1 MLKISVANL
10 VVQLRRIENSL
21 SKLPGLLQAWIR
33 PGELFRGLRLMLRES
48 LKFSLKHVSSV
59 IRAFA
64 SLLWRLS
71 GVCGAICW
79 GVLRLL
85 VLPLQLVAAI
95 RHIRLPLHPAR
106 GQFPALVCVAAT
118 LGASVI
124 TLSPTAGDY
133 WSEHAYPAVAII
145 DRTLSHYGVTIG
157 PDLEPETS
165 PSRPMIAVV
174 LGSIMPDD
182 TEEED
187 PVVTDREPADDSL
200 SEIPD
205 EPEVVKLR
213 DVTRPAGWRKEL
225 DADSHPMASRH
236 VASVPKGISPE
247 AYEIR
252 D

>member
-1 MLKISVANL
+1 M
-10 VVQLRRIENSL
+10 
-21 SKLPGLLQAWIR
+21 
-33 PGELFRGLRLMLRES
+33 FRLMLRET
-48 LKFSLKHVSSV
+48 LTFSLKNVSDLF
-59 IRAFA
+59 RAIA

-79 GVLRLL
+79 GALRLL

-95 RHIRLPLHPAR
+95 RHIRLPLHSAR
-106 GQFPALVCVAAT
+106 GQFPAFLCVLAIF
-118 LGASVI
+118 GASVI

-133 WSEHAYPAVAII
+133 WSELAYPVVAAI
-145 DRTLSHYGVTIG
+145 DRALSRYGVTIG
-157 PDLEPETS
+157 PDLAPETS

-187 PVVTDREPADDSL
+187 PVVTDRVPADNSL
-200 SEIPD
+200 SESPD
-205 EPEVVKLR
+205 KPEVVKLR
-213 DVTRPAGWRKEL
+213 DVTRPAGWRK
-225 DADSHPMASRH
+225 DADAGSHPMASRH
-236 VASVPKGISPE
+236 VASIPKGMSPE